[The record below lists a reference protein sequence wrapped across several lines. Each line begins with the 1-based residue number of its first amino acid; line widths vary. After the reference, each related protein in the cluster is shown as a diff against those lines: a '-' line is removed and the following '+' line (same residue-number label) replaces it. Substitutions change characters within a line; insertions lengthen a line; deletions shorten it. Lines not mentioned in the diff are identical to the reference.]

1 MSLWIHW
8 CNALWLLRP
17 ACSRTRSFMWFAT
30 AVAGLTVRTELL
42 GVTTLAYHFWM
53 MKMKPLRRK
62 NGNQY
67 PAKPVRVIVPP
78 APGSGVDAIVRMVAP
93 KLSETWGQPVTVENH
108 VGAGGTV
115 GAGMVAK
122 SPADG
127 YTLLAHSSAHVVSAA
142 LRTNLPYDPLRD
154 FVPIA
159 PLTSQ
164 AYVLVVGKQAGIKT
178 VGDLIAAAKS
188 RPGELKFTSA
198 GIGTGTHLMA
208 EKFNVDAGV
217 KMVHVPTA
225 GAGAGNGSN
234 RGTHHLLVLF
244 DHARLAAHSR
254 GQASCV
260 RREQREAPERDA
272 GEVPTVAE
280 AGLPG
285 YDSTLWYGV
294 WAPAG
299 TPNAVVEK
307 IAKDVTLA
315 PVLTHLRCDATPGF
329 SGCCVHH
336 VS

>member
-1 MSLWIHW
+1 MRLASIL
-8 CNALWLLRP
+8 ALL
-17 ACSRTRSFMWFAT
+17 
-30 AVAGLTVRTELL
+30 AVDICLCTG
-42 GVTTLAYHFWM
+42 AYA
-53 MKMKPLRRK
+53 
-62 NGNQY
+62 QTY

-78 APGSGVDAIVRMVAP
+78 APGSGVDAIIRMVAP

-115 GAGMVAK
+115 GAGMVAG

-142 LRTNLPYDPLRD
+142 LRANLPYDPLKD
-154 FVPIA
+154 FVPVA

-164 AYVLVVGKQAGIKT
+164 AYVLVVGQQAGIKT

-217 KMVHVPTA
+217 KMVHVPTT
-225 GAGAGNGSN
+225 GAAAGNDEVIAGRVTYWFSSITPALPHI
-234 RGTHHLLVLF
+234 REGRLLVLGVSS
-244 DHARLAAHSR
+244 AKRLSTMP
-254 GQASCV
+254 GI
-260 RREQREAPERDA
+260 
-272 GEVPTVAE
+272 PTVAE

-285 YDSTLWYGV
+285 FDSTLWYGV

-299 TPNAVVEK
+299 TPDAVVDK
-307 IAKDVTLA
+307 ISKEIARALAAPDVRERLAKLSAETMSM
-315 PVLTHLRCDATPGF
+315 TPAEFARFVRSEAESVARIVRAAGIKPQ
-329 SGCCVHH
+329 
-336 VS
+336 